1 MNISGAAVGL
11 AVGLVFI
18 VLVFGVVNMLRGGD
32 PSRSQKLMRWR
43 VLLQAGA
50 LALILA
56 VLWLRGVRPQG
67 F

>member
-1 MNISGAAVGL
+1 MNVSGAAVGL

-50 LALILA
+50 LALILV
-56 VLWLRGVRPQG
+56 VLWLRGVRPEG